1 MAVNTEAFIQ
11 SATMQMKAQNAP
23 GEQSWEQQKTREPT
37 ELSVGARERWL
48 YSDLSAIYLHS
59 SY

>member
-1 MAVNTEAFIQ
+1 MAINTEAFIQ

-23 GEQSWEQQKTREPT
+23 AEHSRAPR
-37 ELSVGARERWL
+37 ELSGGARERWL
-48 YSDLSAIYLHS
+48 YSDLSTIYLHS